1 MWVEIHISSHT
12 CTVST
17 LYWSDIGSIP
27 KIGKASMDGSGN
39 KTVINNTDRHHK
51 LVFTLD
57 ISQQVLYWINGT
69 RSCYLQSSN
78 TDGSGRRIAYNAS
91 NTNRG
96 GCPSYYYMHTSQAI
110 DFFGGAVY
118 SYSSYNYNRHIYRTM
133 IEGTPSIS
141 RYSYT
146 YYTCRSGGTSLKVI
160 SRERQLQST

>member
-1 MWVEIHISSHT
+1 MSKYICISSHT
-12 CTVST
+12 CTIST
-17 LYWSDIGSIP
+17 LYWSDVGSIP

-39 KTVINNTDRHHK
+39 KTVIKNTDWHHK

-91 NTNRG
+91 YTYGR
-96 GCPSYYYMHTSQAI
+96 CPNYYYMHTSQAI

-118 SYSSYNYNRHIYRTM
+118 SYSSYSYRYIHRTM

-141 RYSYT
+141 RYSYN
-146 YYTCRSGGTSLKVI
+146 YYTCRSGTSLKVI